1 MKIAYETQEVLI
13 GASKQLHQQGRQLN
27 LAARTMENMH
37 NDITVAER
45 ITGDIESWFGAWR
58 VKGKFENENT
68 MNERIES
75 PLGDQSIEYPVLYGK
90 VTQESHK
97 SGQVV
102 FKDNNFELLDE
113 KLAVVY
119 SIPLKQISEIEVHSP
134 WDITILKRSLGK
146 PLIRIHLTSARMPL
160 ILKHLQQSQGPEL
173 DLETLPQ
180 ETKQVDFIEELGVNE
195 NSKIISNTSLFSSLL
210 FNLVKG
216 GIAKDF

>member
-1 MKIAYETQEVLI
+1 
-13 GASKQLHQQGRQLN
+13 
-27 LAARTMENMH
+27 
-37 NDITVAER
+37 
-45 ITGDIESWFGAWR
+45 
-58 VKGKFENENT
+58 